1 MSDACLLD
9 TSALLAH
16 YQEEPGHDVVE
27 RLLEDHAGTVHI
39 SAITW
44 LEFHVC
50 LKALI
55 PDTHARAEALA
66 IYGELLA
73 DCLPVTRE
81 VAQTAFDLRDQIAER
96 IPNADALIAAT
107 ARLKGATLVH
117 RDPHLALIPVKLVPQ
132 IVLPAKRQPV
142 RARRR

>member
-16 YQEEPGHDVVE
+16 YQEEPGHEIVD
-27 RLLEDHAGTVHI
+27 RLLEERDGEVFI
-39 SAITW
+39 SDTTW
-44 LEFHVC
+44 LEFHIR
-50 LKALI
+50 LKELI
-55 PDTHARAEALA
+55 PDAPMRFEALA

-81 VAQTAFDLRDQIAER
+81 VAQAAFDLRDQIAER
-96 IPNADALIAAT
+96 IPNADAFIAAT
-107 ARLKGATLVH
+107 ARLRGATLVH

-132 IVLPAKRQPV
+132 IVLPAKRQPT
-142 RARRR
+142 RGRRR

>member
-1 MSDACLLD
+1 MDDTCLLD

-16 YQEEPGHDVVE
+16 YQEEPGHEIVD
-27 RLLEDHAGTVHI
+27 RLLEERGGEVFI

-44 LEFHVC
+44 LEFHVR

-55 PDTHARAEALA
+55 PDIPMRAEALA

-81 VAQTAFDLRDQIAER
+81 VAQAAFDLRDQIAER
-96 IPNADALIAAT
+96 IPNADVLIAAT

-132 IVLPAKRQPV
+132 IVLPAKSQPA